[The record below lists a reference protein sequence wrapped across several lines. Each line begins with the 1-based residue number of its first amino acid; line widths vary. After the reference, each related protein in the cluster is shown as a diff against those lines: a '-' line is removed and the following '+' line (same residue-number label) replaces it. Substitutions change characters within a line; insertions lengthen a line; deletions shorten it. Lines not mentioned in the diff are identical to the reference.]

1 MKNFKNKGFTLI
13 ELLVVV
19 AIIGVLASVVLAS
32 LNTARA
38 KGANASIK
46 ANLANIRA
54 QAEIVYDSTSPN
66 GYGTASNASV
76 CPTLAAIGG
85 ATNASI
91 FADEVAT
98 TLVIANQVA
107 SAISS
112 STGTT
117 GSQGVDMFC
126 GSTISAWVVS
136 VKLKVAESTSVF
148 WCVDSTGASKGEAAI
163 AAGTA
168 CA

>member
-1 MKNFKNKGFTLI
+1 MKKNSKKGFTLI

-38 KGANASIK
+38 KGANAAIK
-46 ANLANIRA
+46 ANMANIRA

-85 ATNASI
+85 GTANSV
-91 FADEVAT
+91 FSSSPAT

-107 SAISS
+107 SAIQS
-112 STGTT
+112 STGTSGT
-117 GSQGVDMFC
+117 QGTDMFC
-126 GSTISAWVVS
+126 GSTTIAWAAS
-136 VKLKVAESTSVF
+136 VKLKVAEGSNNF
-148 WCVDSTGASKGEAAI
+148 WCVDSTGASKGEAAV
-163 AAGTA
+163 TA
-168 CA
+168 TTVCA